1 MQINEV
7 YESQINLRENH
18 TMKILTSVTILF
30 TPAMLIVGWYGM
42 NFDNIP
48 ELDWYFGYLF
58 VILLSLII
66 TIITF
71 IILKNKKF
79 F

>member
-30 TPAMLIVGWYGM
+30 TPAMLIVGW
-42 NFDNIP
+42 
-48 ELDWYFGYLF
+48 
-58 VILLSLII
+58 
-66 TIITF
+66 
-71 IILKNKKF
+71 
-79 F
+79 